1 MKQKLLLGGYT
12 RHGGA
17 GIYTGTFDDTQGQLT
32 APQPYITDL
41 GSPTYLAV
49 SDDHILYAVDAEG
62 DQGGVASYDLNV
74 NPPKLI
80 NRVLQPGSS
89 PAHISIDENR
99 QLVYASNYHE
109 GRINVYKINRDH
121 SLTATDEIVH
131 TGNGPRPEQDG
142 AHVHFAAVTPDFQRL
157 AVADLGN
164 DTLTTY
170 TISDAGKLG
179 DPVVFHADPGFGPR
193 HIAFNHNNPVAY
205 LLGELSSQVSILSH
219 DAAAGSFELIATLP
233 TIPED
238 YTDHNGAAAIRL
250 SSDQRFLYV
259 SNRGFNSLTVFA
271 VSPDGRNL
279 SQLQQISTA
288 GDFPRDFN
296 FDLTERYVLAVNQ
309 NTSNGTLYSRDSKTG
324 LLTEEQRDIPTPEA
338 VNVLFLAT
346 K

>member
-1 MKQKLLLGGYT
+1 MKQRLLLGGYT

-17 GIYTGTFDDTQGQLT
+17 GIYAGTFDDTQGQLA
-32 APQPYITDL
+32 APTPLISDL

-49 SDDHILYAVDAEG
+49 SDDNILYAVDAEG
-62 DQGGVASYDLNV
+62 DQGGVASYDLNT
-74 NPPKLI
+74 NPPRLI
-80 NRVLQPGSS
+80 NRVLTPGSS
-89 PAHISIDENR
+89 PAHVSIDENR

-121 SLTATDEIVH
+121 SLTATDEVVH
-131 TGNGPRPEQDG
+131 SGNGPRPEQDS

-157 AVADLGN
+157 AVVDLGN

-170 TISDAGKLG
+170 AVSDAGKLS
-179 DPVVFHADPGFGPR
+179 DPIVFHTEPGFGPR
-193 HIAFNHNNPVAY
+193 HIAFNHNQPIAY
-205 LLGELSSQVSILSH
+205 LLGELSSKVSVLSY
-219 DAAAGSFELIATLP
+219 DAGTGSFELITTLP
-233 TIPED
+233 TIPAD

-279 SQLQQISTA
+279 TQLQQISTA

-296 FDLTERYVLAVNQ
+296 FDLTERYILAVNQ
-309 NTSNGTLYSRDSKTG
+309 NTSNGTLYSRDPKTG
-324 LLTEEQRDIPTPEA
+324 TLTEQQRDIPTPEA
-338 VNVLFLAT
+338 VNVLFLAD

>member
-32 APQPYITDL
+32 APQPDITDL

-109 GRINVYKINRDH
+109 GRINVYKINRDR
-121 SLTATDEIVH
+121 SLTTTDEIVH

-179 DPVVFHADPGFGPR
+179 DPVVFHAEPGFGPR

-205 LLGELSSQVSILSH
+205 LLGELSSQVSILSY
-219 DAAAGSFELIATLP
+219 DAATGSFELIATLP

>member
-32 APQPYITDL
+32 ASQPYITDL

-109 GRINVYKINRDH
+109 ARINVYKINRDH

-179 DPVVFHADPGFGPR
+179 DPVVFHAEPGFGPR

-205 LLGELSSQVSILSH
+205 LLGELSSQVSILSY
-219 DAAAGSFELIATLP
+219 DAATGSFELIATLP

>member
-1 MKQKLLLGGYT
+1 M
-12 RHGGA
+12 
-17 GIYTGTFDDTQGQLT
+17 
-32 APQPYITDL
+32 
-41 GSPTYLAV
+41 
-49 SDDHILYAVDAEG
+49 VDAEG

-109 GRINVYKINRDH
+109 GRINVYKINRDR
-121 SLTATDEIVH
+121 SLTTTDEIVH

-179 DPVVFHADPGFGPR
+179 DPVVFHAEPGFGPR

-205 LLGELSSQVSILSH
+205 LLGELSSQVSILSY
-219 DAAAGSFELIATLP
+219 DAATGSFELIATLP

>member
-1 MKQKLLLGGYT
+1 M
-12 RHGGA
+12 
-17 GIYTGTFDDTQGQLT
+17 
-32 APQPYITDL
+32 
-41 GSPTYLAV
+41 
-49 SDDHILYAVDAEG
+49 
-62 DQGGVASYDLNV
+62 
-74 NPPKLI
+74 
-80 NRVLQPGSS
+80 
-89 PAHISIDENR
+89 
-99 QLVYASNYHE
+99 
-109 GRINVYKINRDH
+109 
-121 SLTATDEIVH
+121 H

-205 LLGELSSQVSILSH
+205 LLGELSSQVSILSY